1 MKGELGQM
9 NRRRSRFALIGVL
22 ALALCVTVGLSAGV
36 ADAKK
41 KKKKKA
47 GGTADITM
55 VVNGAIPDGTATSDG
70 FLQSTIN
77 VGGKKFKGT
86 RVRDVNVTFTTVG
99 NTAIAAADLTAFVTA
114 PDGATSFLDSG
125 FGGMNIGP
133 VTFDDESN
141 RIIVGGTA
149 ADSPFELP
157 QPYVGTVHPDGPP
170 LAVMDNGPA
179 SGVWT
184 LTVLD
189 TATDDTSTLSSW
201 RLTMVAGKPYQT
213 K

>member
-1 MKGELGQM
+1 MHPK
-9 NRRRSRFALIGVL
+9 RRFALLGVL
-22 ALALCVTVGLSAGV
+22 ALALSVTVGLTAG
-36 ADAKK
+36 AAEAQK

-47 GGTADITM
+47 GGTADITK
-55 VVNGAIPDGTATSDG
+55 VVNGAIPDGTATTDG
-70 FLQSTIN
+70 VLQSTID

-86 RVRDVNVTFTTVG
+86 RVRDANVTFTTLG
-99 NTAIAAADLTAFVTA
+99 ATAIAAGDLVAFLTA
-114 PDGATSFLDSG
+114 PNGATSFLESG

-141 RIIVGGTA
+141 RIVIGGTTPA
-149 ADSPFELP
+149 SPFELA

-179 SGVWT
+179 SGTWT
-184 LTVLD
+184 LTLLD
-189 TATDDTSTLSSW
+189 LAADDTSTLSSW
-201 RLTMVAGKPYQT
+201 RLTVIAGKPFRT

>member
-1 MKGELGQM
+1 MHRK
-9 NRRRSRFALIGVL
+9 RRFALLGIL
-22 ALALCVTVGLSAGV
+22 ALALSVTVGLAAG
-36 ADAKK
+36 AAEAKK
-41 KKKKKA
+41 KKRKA
-47 GGTADITM
+47 GGTADITQ

-70 FLQSTIN
+70 VLQSTIA

-86 RVRDVNVTFTTVG
+86 RVRDVNVTFTTLG
-99 NTAIAAADLTAFVTA
+99 ATPIAAGDLVAFLTA
-114 PDGATSFLDSG
+114 PDGATSFLEGG

-141 RIIVGGTA
+141 RIVVGGTTA
-149 ADSPFELP
+149 RSSFELP

-179 SGVWT
+179 SGTWT

-189 TATDDTSTLSSW
+189 TAAVDTSTLSSW
-201 RLTMVAGKPYQT
+201 RLTVVAGKPFKT